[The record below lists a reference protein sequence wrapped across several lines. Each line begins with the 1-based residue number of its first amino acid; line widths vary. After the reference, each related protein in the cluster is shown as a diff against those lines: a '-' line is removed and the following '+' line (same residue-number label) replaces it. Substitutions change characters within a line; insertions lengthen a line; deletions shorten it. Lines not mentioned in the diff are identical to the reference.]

1 VGRCKALQISN
12 RIYGLLL
19 LSPSSVVG
27 PNQSCKVYFFFL
39 LFDVNR
45 DFFHQPM
52 SLLKVGTVKLRH
64 LIIGKEKTASK
75 TVGCYATHK

>member
-1 VGRCKALQISN
+1 MGYFFSLLH
-12 RIYGLLL
+12 LLL
-19 LSPSSVVG
+19 GQINPARS
-27 PNQSCKVYFFFL
+27 YFFFL